1 MMLYW
6 NVIVWLWRPFEYSQ
20 LVVIFK
26 KLVWEDLSFM
36 SCWKRPSE
44 DGYYVLYVAKWI
56 HAFMFQIL
64 IPPSKRCSR
73 NWDSSYRQHFSN
85 LLLQKIKA
93 SVNSKCE
100 QFPVCRWQ
108 EWWLV
113 WSSAAVLL
121 QCVVL
126 LEMLLC
132 IPWFRWTATWVSFS
146 FLSVQISLATL
157 LWPTEPT
164 EFLHTEYFLF
174 FWPVSLNPRDC
185 C

>member
-1 MMLYW
+1 M
-6 NVIVWLWRPFEYSQ
+6 
-20 LVVIFK
+20 
-26 KLVWEDLSFM
+26 
-36 SCWKRPSE
+36 
-44 DGYYVLYVAKWI
+44 
-56 HAFMFQIL
+56 
-64 IPPSKRCSR
+64 
-73 NWDSSYRQHFSN
+73 
-85 LLLQKIKA
+85 
-93 SVNSKCE
+93 NSKCE

-157 LWPTEPT
+157 LWPTE
-164 EFLHTEYFLF
+164 FLHTEYFLF
-174 FWPVSLNPRDC
+174 SDHSLKNPSISAFSEIFRPARLVPTTMPPSKSLKSPFCSYSKAWIKLQQVIWSIFTFLNGHVMSYDWLNRYLH
-185 C
+185 